1 MGLSVDISDQVSDRL
16 KDVYEQLEF
25 FQDQIV
31 IIDDAKST
39 WDNAIY
45 KIESDLMGE
54 IEIVN
59 RAIDDVK
66 DAYNVRFTGVNSCR
80 SDLFW
85 MMTGINSSPTPKE
98 VTFKAVA
105 LNGNGYTADVE
116 AGGGNVLGAGVTF
129 FHYINPA
136 TGFLTTSPT
145 TAITG

>member
-1 MGLSVDISDQVSDRL
+1 MSITTDMIAKVYDDLTTQYNQV
-16 KDVYEQLEF
+16 EF

-31 IIDDAKST
+31 IVDDEKSS
-39 WDNAIY
+39 WDNAIR
-45 KIESDLMGE
+45 KLDGELLGE

-66 DAYNVRFTGVNSCR
+66 DAYDVRFTGVNSCR

-85 MMTGINSSPTPKE
+85 MMTGINSSPTPKL

-105 LNGNGYTADVE
+105 INGNGYTADVE

-129 FHYINPA
+129 FHYI
-136 TGFLTTSPT
+136 TRDL
-145 TAITG
+145 